1 MSTKLLKRFL
11 SAINQ
16 GTAPQWLQKFVW
28 RSWYNLMAWRWK
40 DDQWTFMNYGF
51 LPKATQPSFPLDIQD
66 EPDRAFIGLYHH
78 LAQCVD
84 LSGKRVVEVGSGRGG
99 GASYIARYHHPSSM
113 VGMDFSSRAIELSK
127 RLHCDVSG
135 LSFQQG
141 DAEQMPFDSNSF
153 DVVLNVESSHCYGNM
168 AAFVSEVVRVLKP
181 GGYLAWVDIRGKEML
196 ATTEKAFQHPHLT
209 LVHSELINEGVVR
222 ALDAASERKQQ
233 AINQLSVGQ
242 GVIKQFAAMPGT
254 PLYLGLSNGSVKYL
268 CRVYQRKAES

>member
-40 DDQWTFMNYGF
+40 DDQWTFMNYGW
-51 LPKATQPSFPLDIQD
+51 LPSAKQSAFPLDSKD

-78 LAQCVD
+78 LAQCVE
-84 LSGKRVVEVGSGRGG
+84 LSGKCVVEVGSGRGG
-99 GASYIARYHHPSSM
+99 GASYIARYHHPRSM

-127 RLHCDVSG
+127 RLHRDIPG
-135 LSFQQG
+135 LSFLQG
-141 DAEQMPFDSNSF
+141 DAEQMPFDSDSF

-181 GGYLAWVDIRGKEML
+181 DGYLAWVDIRGKEML
-196 ATTEKAFQHPHLT
+196 ATTEKAFQHPQLT

-233 AINQLSVGQ
+233 AIDRISVGQ

-254 PLYLGLSNGSVKYL
+254 PLYKGLSNGSVQYL
-268 CRVYQRKAES
+268 CRVYQRNT